1 MVTKNLLDMKRWEE
15 QNVLIRD
22 LMKMGK
28 IVKVL
33 NEDRYLVSYYN
44 EKNKFK
50 YRIIEEADII
60 DEKEYEIIRKRT
72 NRINK
77 LLG

>member
-1 MVTKNLLDMKRWEE
+1 MKRWEE
-15 QNVLIRD
+15 QNILIRD

-33 NEDRYLVSYYN
+33 NEDKYLISYYN
-44 EKNKFK
+44 ERNKFK
-50 YRIIEEADII
+50 YRIIDESDII

-77 LLG
+77 LLD

>member
-1 MVTKNLLDMKRWEE
+1 MKRWEE

-28 IVKVL
+28 IVKIL
-33 NEDRYLVSYYN
+33 NEDRYLVSYYD

-50 YRIIEEADII
+50 YRIIEDSDII

>member
-1 MVTKNLLDMKRWEE
+1 MKRWEE

-33 NEDRYLVSYYN
+33 NEDRYLVSYYD

-50 YRIIEEADII
+50 YRIIEDSDII

>member
-1 MVTKNLLDMKRWEE
+1 MKRWEE

-50 YRIIEEADII
+50 YRIIEDSDII

>member
-1 MVTKNLLDMKRWEE
+1 MKRWEE

-33 NEDRYLVSYYN
+33 NEEKYLVSYYD

-50 YRIIEEADII
+50 YRIIEDSDII